1 MSPPGR
7 PKGSPRGMKCAGAP
21 VKGPARWL
29 SACMLAGLL
38 AASTPAQAAEADLP
52 QALDALVRRGEDQPA
67 AALAAID
74 ALAGARSTAAQ
85 RQRALAA
92 AEVATRSADAS
103 EAARRRAAAAE
114 AAQALG
120 GAALAWAD
128 EQYLAALRAE
138 HEDLGAVAERARSAL
153 SAYDSVCTT
162 LAGATTAPA
171 GSDAMP
177 AAARQRPL
185 VLPGTDGPSA
195 APAAKQS
202 AAETAAPSAAASAAP
217 SADGSADCEYRPRWR
232 LLQVLSAHARQ
243 QHAVTASRQHARA
256 ALELAATAGDA
267 WRQAWSES
275 DLALAAAQARDGVRA
290 QQHLERASQY
300 AQLPRDPRLNA
311 RLAVAEGNVAR
322 DLGDARG
329 AEAAQRRALA
339 IARAAQLPRLEATA
353 LVNLSD
359 AAVQS
364 GRAADALDT
373 ALQGLAAVRPL
384 QIKRIERALLNNAML
399 ARIALG
405 RKAEAR
411 ADFEALQAA
420 WSQDGATGMQVTS
433 MREFSDALARAGD
446 LKGALELYH
455 REVELT
461 RKLMA
466 ANRDA
471 ALAELRTRYDRE
483 AQQRGITLLEHDN
496 ALKSAALENQAL
508 TRRLWALGAGMLALA
523 MVLMLLLV
531 RRVRDSNRALEHSR
545 ARLRV
550 QTERDALTGLANRR
564 HFQAVLQAT
573 KAPSGSFQGALLM
586 IDIDHFKRI
595 NDDHGH
601 GAGDQVLVE
610 VSRRIAGAVRH
621 GDTVARWGGEEFLI
635 LAPGLHREA
644 TEALALRLLQAV
656 AGAPVPLAD
665 SGAPGGGG
673 ALAVTA
679 SIGHAAFPLP
689 PHHVPLRPEQ
699 AVNLADMA
707 LYTAKSQGRNCAV
720 GIIDVQAADA
730 DGLRALEADFERAWS
745 EGRVRLRVDRG
756 PSTDATDATGGPAMP
771 ATVRTHPTTPH
782 SPTTEETHR

>member
-1 MSPPGR
+1 VSRISAPPPRANPGTRRAQACPAGR
-7 PKGSPRGMKCAGAP
+7 AWR
-21 VKGPARWL
+21 
-29 SACMLAGLL
+29 SACLLGSMLLLGLPSL
-38 AASTPAQAAEADLP
+38 AAEPDAGSA
-52 QALDALVRRGEDQPA
+52 QALDALVRRGDDQPA

-74 ALAGARSTAAQ
+74 ALAPAATPAGQ
-85 RQRALAA
+85 RRRALAA
-92 AEVATRSADAS
+92 AEVATRSADAA
-103 EAARRRAAAAE
+103 EGARRRAAAAQ
-114 AAQALG
+114 AAQVVG
-120 GAALAWAD
+120 GAALARAD

-138 HEDLGAVAERARSAL
+138 HEDLGAVAERARAALAAYESA
-153 SAYDSVCTT
+153 C
-162 LAGATTAPA
+162 
-171 GSDAMP
+171 
-177 AAARQRPL
+177 
-185 VLPGTDGPSA
+185 A
-195 APAAKQS
+195 APAA
-202 AAETAAPSAAASAAP
+202 AATAASAPGGAGAAASATAPAQVLPEPP
-217 SADGSADCEYRPRWR
+217 SAAGAATDCEFRPRWQ
-232 LLQVLSAHARQ
+232 LLQMLSAHARQ
-243 QHAVTASRQHARA
+243 QHSPAAARQHARD
-256 ALELAATAGDA
+256 ALELAASAGDA
-267 WRQAWSES
+267 WRQAWSEAE
-275 DLALAAAQARDGVRA
+275 LALSAAQEREGGRA
-290 QQHLERASQY
+290 QQHLERALRH
-300 AQLPRDPRLNA
+300 AQAVRDPRLDA
-311 RLAVAEGNVAR
+311 RLAIAEGNMVR
-322 DLGDARG
+322 DLGDAPR

-359 AAVQS
+359 AAVQA

-373 ALQGLAAVRPL
+373 ALQGLAAVRRL
-384 QIKRIERALLNNAML
+384 QIKRIERSLLNNAML

-405 RKAEAR
+405 RKAEAH
-411 ADFEALQAA
+411 ADFEALQSA
-420 WSQDGATGMQVTS
+420 WAQDGATGMQVTS
-433 MREFSDALARAGD
+433 MREFGDALARAGD
-446 LKGALELYH
+446 LKGALALHH

-471 ALAELRTRYDRE
+471 ALAELRMRYDRE
-483 AQQRGITLLEHDN
+483 AQQRGIVLLEHDN

-508 TRRLWALGAGMLALA
+508 TRRLWALGAGVLALA

-564 HFQAVLQAT
+564 HFQAMLHAA

-610 VSRRIAGAVRH
+610 VAQRIAAAVRH

-635 LAPGLHREA
+635 LAPGLQRDA
-644 TEALALRLLQAV
+644 TEALALRLLQTV
-656 AGAPVPLAD
+656 AGTPVPLAD
-665 SGAPGGGG
+665 GSGPGGG
-673 ALAVTA
+673 ALAVSA

-689 PHHVPLRPEQ
+689 PYHVPLSPEQ

-720 GIIDVQAADA
+720 GIVDVQASDA

-756 PSTDATDATGGPAMP
+756 PSAGAAASAGRAAGAAPAGGSPGTP
-771 ATVRTHPTTPH
+771 SSPTT
-782 SPTTEETHR
+782 PTTEETHR

>member
-1 MSPPGR
+1 MN
-7 PKGSPRGMKCAGAP
+7 A
-21 VKGPARWL
+21 ARAL
-29 SACMLAGLL
+29 VLLL
-38 AASTPAQAAEADLP
+38 AAALPALAAEPDSP
-52 QALDALVRRGEDQPA
+52 QALDTLVRRGEDQPA

-74 ALAGARSTAAQ
+74 TLPRTGSAAGQ

-92 AEVATRSADAS
+92 AEVATRSPDAA
-103 EAARRRAAAAE
+103 EGARRRAT
-114 AAQALG
+114 AAQAAQTLG
-120 GAALAWAD
+120 GAALARAD

-138 HEDLGAVAERARSAL
+138 HEDLGAVAERARAAL
-153 SAYDSVCTT
+153 GAYEAACAAQS
-162 LAGATTAPA
+162 GAASAPA
-171 GSDAMP
+171 G
-177 AAARQRPL
+177 
-185 VLPGTDGPSA
+185 
-195 APAAKQS
+195 
-202 AAETAAPSAAASAAP
+202 TAAGMSEAPQRLSESAAAAAQP
-217 SADGSADCEYRPRWR
+217 SACEYRPRWR
-232 LLQVLSAHARQ
+232 LLQMLSAHARQ
-243 QHAVTASRQHARA
+243 QHSPAASRQHARA
-256 ALELAATAGDA
+256 ALELAAAAGDA

-275 DLALAAAQARDGVRA
+275 DLALAAAQERDGGRA
-290 QQHLERASQY
+290 QQHLERALQH
-300 AQLPRDPRLNA
+300 AQPSRDPRLDA
-311 RLAVAEGNVAR
+311 RLAVTEGNMAR
-322 DLGDARG
+322 DLGDAQR

-364 GRAADALDT
+364 GRAADALDA

-405 RKAEAR
+405 RKAEAH

-420 WSQDGATGMQVTS
+420 WSHDGATGMQVTS
-433 MREFSDALARAGD
+433 MREFGDALARAGD
-446 LKGALELYH
+446 LKGALALHH

-496 ALKSAALENQAL
+496 ALKTAALENQAL
-508 TRRLWALGAGMLALA
+508 TRRLWTLGAGVLVLA
-523 MVLMLLLV
+523 MALMLLLV

-564 HFQAVLQAT
+564 HFQAVLEAA
-573 KAPSGSFQGALLM
+573 KAPSGSFHGALMM

-610 VSRRIAGAVRH
+610 VAHRIAAAVRH

-635 LAPGLHREA
+635 LAPGLQREA

-656 AGAPVPLAD
+656 AGTPVPLAD
-665 SGAPGGGG
+665 SGGPGGGG
-673 ALAVTA
+673 ALAVSA

-720 GIIDVQAADA
+720 GIIDVQAADGE
-730 DGLRALEADFERAWS
+730 GLRALEADFERAWS

-756 PSTDATDATGGPAMP
+756 PSANPAAAAAP
-771 ATVRTHPTTPH
+771 APPAASAVHPIIQNNP
-782 SPTTEETHR
+782 SSPNNPTTEETHR

>member
-1 MSPPGR
+1 VRRRVSRGHPR
-7 PKGSPRGMKCAGAP
+7 PAP
-21 VKGPARWL
+21 VAAALALALSALCAITAGTALPAR
-29 SACMLAGLL
+29 AAEPDAGLL
-38 AASTPAQAAEADLP
+38 TT
-52 QALDALVRRGEDQPA
+52 LDALVRQGEDQPA

-74 ALAGARSTAAQ
+74 ALPATTAVPAL
-85 RQRALAA
+85 RWRALAA
-92 AEVATRSADAS
+92 AEVATRGADAA
-103 EAARRRAAAAE
+103 EGARRRAAAAQ
-114 AAQALG
+114 AAQLQG
-120 GAALAWAD
+120 GSTLARAD

-138 HEDLGAVAERARSAL
+138 HEDLGAVAERARVALAAYESACL
-153 SAYDSVCTT
+153 PP
-162 LAGATTAPA
+162 APT
-171 GSDAMP
+171 P
-177 AAARQRPL
+177 A
-185 VLPGTDGPSA
+185 PGA
-195 APAAKQS
+195 APAA
-202 AAETAAPSAAASAAP
+202 PAASANAAAP
-217 SADGSADCEYRPRWR
+217 PPSQPAATGAPPADCEYRTRWR
-232 LLQVLSAHARQ
+232 LLQLLSAHARQ
-243 QHAVTASRQHARA
+243 QHAAPAARQHARA
-256 ALELAATAGDA
+256 ALELALAAADP
-267 WRQAWSES
+267 WRQAWTES
-275 DLALAAAQARDGVRA
+275 DLALAAAQERDATRA
-290 QQHLERASQY
+290 QQHLERARQQ
-300 AQLPRDPRLNA
+300 AQALRDPRLDG
-311 RLAVAEGNVAR
+311 RLALAEGNVAR
-322 DLGDARG
+322 ILGDAAG
-329 AEAAQRRALA
+329 DEAAQRRALA
-339 IARAAQLPRLEATA
+339 IARNAQLPRLEAAA

-364 GRAADALDT
+364 GRAADALEA

-384 QIKRIERALLNNAML
+384 QNKRIERALLNNAML

-405 RKAEAR
+405 RKAEAH

-433 MREFSDALARAGD
+433 MREFGDALARAGD
-446 LKGALELYH
+446 LKGALALHH

-483 AQQRGITLLEHDN
+483 AQQRGIVLLEHDN

-508 TRRLWALGAGMLALA
+508 TRRLWALGAGVLALLTA
-523 MVLMLLLV
+523 LLLLLV

-550 QTERDALTGLANRR
+550 QTERDALTGLSNRR
-564 HFQAVLQAT
+564 HFQAVLQAE

-610 VSRRIAGAVRH
+610 VAQRIAAAVRQ
-621 GDTVARWGGEEFLI
+621 GDTVARWGGEEFLV
-635 LAPGLHREA
+635 LAPGLQREA

-656 AGAPVPLAD
+656 AGTPVPLSGPGSAGATGRAGAD
-665 SGAPGGGG
+665 ASS
-673 ALAVTA
+673 LAVTA

-689 PHHVPLRPEQ
+689 PYHVPLRPEQ

-720 GIIDVQAADA
+720 GIVDVQAADGA
-730 DGLRALEADFERAWS
+730 GLRALEADFERAWS
-745 EGRVRLRVDRG
+745 EGRMRLRIDRG
-756 PSTDATDATGGPAMP
+756 PPAPTAAATAMP
-771 ATVRTHPTTPH
+771 PPPTASESGTPN

>member
-1 MSPPGR
+1 MSPPRR
-7 PKGSPRGMKCAGAP
+7 PEGSSRGMPCAGTP

-38 AASTPAQAAEADLP
+38 AAWTPAQSAEADLP

-67 AALAAID
+67 AALAAND
-74 ALAGARSTAAQ
+74 ALAGAGSTAAQ

-153 SAYDSVCTT
+153 AAYDSACAT
-162 LAGATTAPA
+162 LAGATAAPA
-171 GSDAMP
+171 GADASP

-185 VLPGTDGPSA
+185 VLPGTGAPSA
-195 APAAKQS
+195 APAADPT
-202 AAETAAPSAAASAAP
+202 AAESAAP
-217 SADGSADCEYRPRWR
+217 SAEASADCEYRPRWR

-243 QHAVTASRQHARA
+243 QHAATASRQHARA

-275 DLALAAAQARDGVRA
+275 DLALAAAQERDGLRA
-290 QQHLERASQY
+290 HQHLERASQH
-300 AQLPRDPRLNA
+300 AQRSQDPRLNA

-322 DLGDARG
+322 DLGDALG

-359 AAVQS
+359 AAVKS

-433 MREFSDALARAGD
+433 MREFSDALASAGD
-446 LKGALELYH
+446 LKGALELHH

-508 TRRLWALGAGMLALA
+508 TRRLWALGAGVLALA
-523 MVLMLLLV
+523 MVL
-531 RRVRDSNRALEHSR
+531 ALEHSR

-573 KAPSGSFQGALLM
+573 KAPSGGFQGALMM

-610 VSRRIAGAVRH
+610 VARRIAGAVRH

-635 LAPGLHREA
+635 LAPGLQREA
-644 TEALALRLLQAV
+644 TEALALRLLHAV

-665 SGAPGGGG
+665 SGAPGSGG

-756 PSTDATDATGGPAMP
+756 PSTDSTGSPAAP
-771 ATVRTHPTTPH
+771 ATVMTHPITPNR
-782 SPTTEETHR
+782 PTPEETHR

>member
-1 MSPPGR
+1 VSPPG
-7 PKGSPRGMKCAGAP
+7 KLQRGHRSAQPAGAR
-21 VKGPARWL
+21 ARRAAAL
-29 SACMLAGLL
+29 VVLL
-38 AASTPAQAAEADLP
+38 AAFAAARATEADSP

-67 AALAAID
+67 QVLAAID
-74 ALAGARSTAAQ
+74 ALARAESASAAGQ

-92 AEVATRSADAS
+92 AEVATRSADAAES
-103 EAARRRAAAAE
+103 ARRRAAAAQ

-120 GAALAWAD
+120 GAALARAD

-138 HEDLGAVAERARSAL
+138 HEDLGALAERARTAL
-153 SAYDSVCTT
+153 AAYE
-162 LAGATTAPA
+162 
-171 GSDAMP
+171 
-177 AAARQRPL
+177 AACASM
-185 VLPGTDGPSA
+185 PGTATGSVHPG
-195 APAAKQS
+195 
-202 AAETAAPSAAASAAP
+202 ASAATP
-217 SADGSADCEYRPRWR
+217 PQRLSELPAVTAPPNDCEYRPRWR
-232 LLQVLSAHARQ
+232 LLQMLSAHARQ
-243 QHAVTASRQHARA
+243 QHAPAASRQHARA
-256 ALELAATAGDA
+256 ALELAAAAGDS

-275 DLALAAAQARDGVRA
+275 DLALAAAQERDGARA
-290 QQHLERASQY
+290 RQHLERAQQH
-300 AQLPRDPRLNA
+300 AQASRDPRLDA
-311 RLAVAEGNVAR
+311 RLAVAEGNLTR

-329 AEAAQRRALA
+329 SEAAQRRALA

-364 GRAADALDT
+364 GRAADALET

-405 RKAEAR
+405 RQAEAR

-433 MREFSDALARAGD
+433 MREFGDALAREGD
-446 LKGALELYH
+446 LKGALELHH

-483 AQQRGITLLEHDN
+483 AQQRGIVLLEHDN
-496 ALKSAALENQAL
+496 ALKSAALDNQAL
-508 TRRLWALGAGMLALA
+508 TRRLWALGSGVLVLA

-531 RRVRDSNRALEHSR
+531 RRVRDSNRALENSR

-564 HFQAVLQAT
+564 HFQAMLQAA
-573 KAPSGSFQGALLM
+573 KAPSGSFQGALMM

-610 VSRRIAGAVRH
+610 VAHRIAGAVRH

-635 LAPGLHREA
+635 LAPGLEREA

-656 AGAPVPLAD
+656 AGTPVLLAD
-665 SGAPGGGG
+665 GGR
-673 ALAVTA
+673 LAVSA

-720 GIIDVQAADA
+720 GIVDAQAADA
-730 DGLRALEADFERAWS
+730 EGLRALEADFERAWS
-745 EGRVRLRVDRG
+745 EGRLRLRVDRG
-756 PSTDATDATGGPAMP
+756 PAPCATASGHATTQPADP
-771 ATVRTHPTTPH
+771 SIPGLHPSSRTK
-782 SPTTEETHR
+782 ETHR

>member
-1 MSPPGR
+1 
-7 PKGSPRGMKCAGAP
+7 
-21 VKGPARWL
+21 
-29 SACMLAGLL
+29 MLLLGLPSL
-38 AASTPAQAAEADLP
+38 AAEPDAGSA
-52 QALDALVRRGEDQPA
+52 QALDALVRRGDDQPA

-74 ALAGARSTAAQ
+74 ALAPAATPAGQ
-85 RQRALAA
+85 RRRALAA
-92 AEVATRSADAS
+92 AEVATRSADAA
-103 EAARRRAAAAE
+103 EGARRRAAAAQ
-114 AAQALG
+114 AAQVVG
-120 GAALAWAD
+120 GAALARAD

-138 HEDLGAVAERARSAL
+138 HEDLGAVAERARAALAAYESA
-153 SAYDSVCTT
+153 C
-162 LAGATTAPA
+162 
-171 GSDAMP
+171 
-177 AAARQRPL
+177 
-185 VLPGTDGPSA
+185 A
-195 APAAKQS
+195 APAA
-202 AAETAAPSAAASAAP
+202 AAASAPGGAGAAASATAP
-217 SADGSADCEYRPRWR
+217 AQVLPEPLPTAGAPTDCEFRPRWQ
-232 LLQVLSAHARQ
+232 LLQMLSAHARQ
-243 QHAVTASRQHARA
+243 QHSPAAARQHARD
-256 ALELAATAGDA
+256 ALELAASAGDA
-267 WRQAWSES
+267 WRQAWSEAE
-275 DLALAAAQARDGVRA
+275 LALSAAQEREGGRA
-290 QQHLERASQY
+290 QQHLERALRH
-300 AQLPRDPRLNA
+300 AQAVRDPRLDA
-311 RLAVAEGNVAR
+311 RLAIAEGNMVR
-322 DLGDARG
+322 DLGDAPR

-359 AAVQS
+359 AAVQA

-373 ALQGLAAVRPL
+373 ALQGLVAVRRL
-384 QIKRIERALLNNAML
+384 QIKRIERSLLNNAML

-405 RKAEAR
+405 RKAEAH
-411 ADFEALQAA
+411 ADFEALQSA
-420 WSQDGATGMQVTS
+420 WAQDGATGMQVTS
-433 MREFSDALARAGD
+433 MREFGDALARAGD
-446 LKGALELYH
+446 LKGALALHH

-471 ALAELRTRYDRE
+471 ALAELRMRYDRE
-483 AQQRGITLLEHDN
+483 AQQRGIVLLEHDN

-508 TRRLWALGAGMLALA
+508 TRRLWALGAGVLALA

-564 HFQAVLQAT
+564 HFQAMLHAA

-610 VSRRIAGAVRH
+610 VAQRIAAAVRH

-635 LAPGLHREA
+635 LAPGLQRDA
-644 TEALALRLLQAV
+644 TEALALRLLQTV
-656 AGAPVPLAD
+656 AGTPVPLAGGSGPSGGPSD
-665 SGAPGGGG
+665 GAGGAPGGGG
-673 ALAVTA
+673 ALAVSA

-689 PHHVPLRPEQ
+689 PYHVPLSPEQ

-720 GIIDVQAADA
+720 GIVDVQASDG

-756 PSTDATDATGGPAMP
+756 PSAGTATSAGRAAGAAPAGGSPGTP
-771 ATVRTHPTTPH
+771 SSPTT
-782 SPTTEETHR
+782 PTTEETHR